1 MTIAVANIVTST
13 DSFGQWITKT
23 NTLLD
28 ALSNKIVTTDSNTA
42 VGNAAVSSAF
52 SANALFANTISG
64 GNSTVAAALTL
75 ATNTTFSAN
84 LSFAGYRANL
94 GSGAN
99 VQINSGNSTFR
110 VLTVNSAASN
120 TLVATKITTADL
132 SDVNTSAV
140 GNGQVLVYSSAN
152 NYWYNTNCLNIN
164 TTTGITT
171 FNGNIVVAG
180 IQYSNGQSF
189 SSLVV
194 YYANG
199 VQAFPT

>member
-1 MTIAVANIVTST
+1 MTIAIANVNTTT

-23 NTLLD
+23 NVLAD
-28 ALSNKIVTTDSNTA
+28 AMSNKVVTTDSNTA

-52 SANALFANTISG
+52 SANALFANTLSG
-64 GNSTVAAALTL
+64 GNSTVAAALTV

-84 LSFAGYRANL
+84 VSFTGYRTNL
-94 GSGAN
+94 GLGAN
-99 VQINSGNSTFR
+99 VSLNSGNSTFR

-120 TLVATKITTADL
+120 TIVATKITTNDL
-132 SDVNTSAV
+132 SDFATSAI

-152 NYWYNTNCLNIN
+152 NYWYNTNALNIN

-171 FNGNIVVAG
+171 FSGNIVVSG

>member
-1 MTIAVANIVTST
+1 MTIAIANVNTTT

-23 NTLLD
+23 NVLAD
-28 ALSNKIVTTDSNTA
+28 AMSNKVVTTDSNTA

-52 SANALFANTISG
+52 SANALFANTLSG
-64 GNSTVAAALTL
+64 GNNTVAAALTV

-84 LSFAGYRANL
+84 VSFTGYRTNL
-94 GSGAN
+94 GLGAN
-99 VQINSGNSTFR
+99 VSLNSGNSTFR

-120 TLVATKITTADL
+120 TIVATKITTNDL
-132 SDVNTSAV
+132 SDFATSAI

-152 NYWYNTNCLNIN
+152 NYWYNTNALNIN

-171 FNGNIVVAG
+171 FSGNIVVSG

>member
-28 ALSNKIVTTDSNTA
+28 ALSNKVVTTDSNTA

-52 SANALFANTISG
+52 SANALFANTLSG
-64 GNSTVAAALTL
+64 GNNTVAAALTV

-84 LSFAGYRANL
+84 VSFTGYRTNL
-94 GSGAN
+94 GLGAN
-99 VQINSGNSTFR
+99 VSLNSGNSTFR

-120 TLVATKITTADL
+120 TIVATKITTNDL
-132 SDVNTSAV
+132 SDFATSAI

-152 NYWYNTNCLNIN
+152 NYWYNTNALNIN

-171 FNGNIVVAG
+171 FSGNIVVSG

>member
-42 VGNAAVSSAF
+42 TGNAAVSSAF
-52 SANALFANTISG
+52 SANALFANTLSG
-64 GNSTVAAALTL
+64 GNNSVAGALTV
-75 ATNTTFSAN
+75 ATNT
-84 LSFAGYRANL
+84 SFAANVAFTGYRTNL
-94 GSGAN
+94 GLGAN
-99 VQINSGNSTFR
+99 VSINSGNSTFR

-120 TLVATKITTADL
+120 SVVATKITTADL

-152 NYWYNTNCLNIN
+152 NYWYNTNALNIN

-180 IQYSNGQSF
+180 ITYSNGQSF